1 MNAVVLAVT
10 LMMILAVLR
19 INVVLS
25 LAVAAIAGGLYA
37 GLPLATLKDEAGN
50 VLQTG
55 VMEHFQNGLAGGA
68 QIALSYAM
76 LGAFAMAIMHSGLPQ
91 QLSNIAIQ
99 KMRQERSTSTA
110 IQLKWLLI
118 AALLAMSIMSQNLIP
133 IHIAFIPMLVPPL
146 MMVFNQLQI
155 DRRLLACVMT
165 FGLVTT
171 YMFLPYGFGEIF
183 LKQILLGNV
192 KKFGLDT
199 QGVNVVYAMLIP
211 ALGMMIGLALAVFV
225 SYRKPRQYAAQD
237 EAQTSAAPVI
247 TSSNY
252 RSMIAIVA
260 ILIAFAIQL
269 FFDDAL
275 LLSAM
280 LGFATLMLTG
290 VVKRKDADN
299 VFDSGIRMMA
309 MIGFIMIAAKGFT
322 EVMNATGQIDSL
334 VQESMRIFGGNRALA
349 AGAMLL
355 VGLLV
360 TMGIGS
366 SFSTLPILAAIYVP
380 LCMEMGFSALATV
393 AIIGTA
399 GALGDAGSP
408 ASDSTLGPTVGLNQ
422 DGQHS
427 HIYDTVIP
435 TFLHFNVPLFIAGWI
450 AALVL

>member
-1 MNAVVLAVT
+1 MNAVVLAVV
-10 LMMILAVLR
+10 LMMILALLR

-25 LAVAAIAGGLYA
+25 LAIAAFIGGLYA
-37 GLPLATLKDEAGN
+37 GLPLSTVTDSAGN
-50 VLQTG
+50 TQLG

-91 QLSNIAIQ
+91 QLAHLVIR
-99 KMRQERSTSTA
+99 KMEQERGSRSTLN
-110 IQLKWLLI
+110 LKWLLM
-118 AALLAMSIMSQNLIP
+118 AGLLAMSVMSQNLIP

-183 LKQILLGNV
+183 LKQILLGNAA
-192 KKFGLDT
+192 KFGLDT
-199 QGVNVVYAMLIP
+199 QGLNVVTAMAIP
-211 ALGMMIGLALAVFV
+211 ALGMFAGLLIAAFF
-225 SYRKPRQYAAQD
+225 SYRKARHYQSREVQQQQHNTAI
-237 EAQTSAAPVI
+237 APS
-247 TSSNY
+247 TY
-252 RSMIAIVA
+252 RSAVA
-260 ILIAFAIQL
+260 IAAIIVAFAIQL
-269 FFDDAL
+269 FVDNAL

-280 LGFATLMLTG
+280 LGFAVLMLAG
-290 VVKRKDADN
+290 VVKRRDADS

-309 MIGFIMIAAKGFT
+309 MIGFIMIAAKGFA

-334 VQESMRIFGGNRALA
+334 VSGAMELFGNNRVLA
-349 AGAMLL
+349 AAAMLL

-380 LCMEMGFSALATV
+380 LCMEMGFSALATI

-408 ASDSTLGPTVGLNQ
+408 ASDSTLGPTVGLNG
-422 DGQHS
+422 DGQHN
-427 HIYDTVIP
+427 HIRDTVIP
-435 TFLHFNVPLFIAGWI
+435 TFLHFNIPLFIAGWI
-450 AALVL
+450 AALIL